1 MDMISKSKLIHGTI
15 AATMALSMTILPIA
29 PASAEETVSAPE
41 SDYTGWV
48 TQDGEYYRFDSGIMA
63 RSKEIYDPGSDAWY
77 WLDADGTMAHD
88 KDVYLSSGNKWVRY
102 DGDGHMVKGE
112 DYRYG
117 GWYYFDQTTGAMSK
131 GMKYI
136 HSNGGKWVYY
146 DWTTGKMAHG
156 EAFVNYDSSH
166 TGWYLFDQYTGA
178 MFHGDTYIRSNGGK
192 WVRYDRITGKMV
204 KGLHYQD
211 GAYYYFDQTT
221 GAMAHGRAWVPEW
234 NSYATF
240 DSVTGRF
247 VSKASNNNANPGT
260 NGNTG
265 GKNIRGQ
272 YCKKSEHGQQKND
285 ADGTPIIC
293 ECRNGNK
300 VPHWYAK

>member
-48 TQDGEYYRFDSGIMA
+48 TQDGEYYWFDSGIMA

-146 DWTTGKMAHG
+146 DWYPSQH
-156 EAFVNYDSSH
+156 FDHHSS
-166 TGWYLFDQYTGA
+166 TRNRQ
-178 MFHGDTYIRSNGGK
+178 
-192 WVRYDRITGKMV
+192 YDRTVSLVAKLEFSCHAIALLM
-204 KGLHYQD
+204 GLLSLYASQQTRQSL
-211 GAYYYFDQTT
+211 YF
-221 GAMAHGRAWVPEW
+221 RL
-234 NSYATF
+234 
-240 DSVTGRF
+240 
-247 VSKASNNNANPGT
+247 
-260 NGNTG
+260 
-265 GKNIRGQ
+265 
-272 YCKKSEHGQQKND
+272 
-285 ADGTPIIC
+285 
-293 ECRNGNK
+293 
-300 VPHWYAK
+300 

>member
-48 TQDGEYYRFDSGIMA
+48 TQDGEYYWFDSGIMA

-178 MFHGDTYIRSNGGK
+178 MFHGDTYIRSNGGNG
-192 WVRYDRITGKMV
+192 YAMTG
-204 KGLHYQD
+204 
-211 GAYYYFDQTT
+211 
-221 GAMAHGRAWVPEW
+221 
-234 NSYATF
+234 
-240 DSVTGRF
+240 
-247 VSKASNNNANPGT
+247 
-260 NGNTG
+260 
-265 GKNIRGQ
+265 
-272 YCKKSEHGQQKND
+272 
-285 ADGTPIIC
+285 
-293 ECRNGNK
+293 
-300 VPHWYAK
+300 

>member
-48 TQDGEYYRFDSGIMA
+48 TQDGEYYWFDSGIMA

-285 ADGTPIIC
+285 ADGTP
-293 ECRNGNK
+293 R
-300 VPHWYAK
+300 

>member
-48 TQDGEYYRFDSGIMA
+48 TQDGEYYWFDSGIMA

-77 WLDADGTMAHD
+77 WLDPDGTMAHD

-166 TGWYLFDQYTGA
+166 TLVLVRSIYRCHVPWRYLYSFQ
-178 MFHGDTYIRSNGGK
+178 R
-192 WVRYDRITGKMV
+192 WKM
-204 KGLHYQD
+204 
-211 GAYYYFDQTT
+211 
-221 GAMAHGRAWVPEW
+221 
-234 NSYATF
+234 
-240 DSVTGRF
+240 
-247 VSKASNNNANPGT
+247 GT
-260 NGNTG
+260 L
-265 GKNIRGQ
+265 
-272 YCKKSEHGQQKND
+272 
-285 ADGTPIIC
+285 
-293 ECRNGNK
+293 
-300 VPHWYAK
+300 